1 MSPNELHVTWAPL
14 AAYCWLYEGSVVL
27 PCQSQHR
34 VKPHDTV
41 INVYLFTTTKALQ
54 FLKLQNQR
62 ISKKKKCS
70 T

>member
-1 MSPNELHVTWAPL
+1 MSPNELHATWAPL

-54 FLKLQNQR
+54 F
-62 ISKKKKCS
+62 
-70 T
+70 